1 MRVRSATPAALT
13 RRDAARCRRVDR
25 LWSVTPIF
33 YVAHFA
39 HAANWA
45 QRPALMAGLAL
56 AWGLR
61 LSWNFARKA
70 GYQARFA
77 VPSPPARRLLRDR
90 LRMLHA
96 ALVALRVRLTQPRP
110 SAQVGEEDYRWP
122 ELQRHMKAFS
132 PRLFPLLWQVFN
144 VTFICL
150 YQHVLLLLI
159 ALPAWVAQ
167 QSSAPLNALDV
178 AAAALFLALLALESV
193 ADQQQWIFQQ
203 SKRKLLPQRCV
214 RACAPRP
221 RGCVR

>member
-1 MRVRSATPAALT
+1 M
-13 RRDAARCRRVDR
+13 
-25 LWSVTPIF
+25 TPIF
-33 YVAHFA
+33 YVVHFA

-70 GYQARFA
+70 GYQAR
-77 VPSPPARRLLRDR
+77 SPCQPARG
-90 LRMLHA
+90 
-96 ALVALRVRLTQPRP
+96 VRLGRLHRGAARVSRRLAP
-110 SAQVGEEDYRWP
+110 AQVGEEDYRWP
-122 ELQRHMKAFS
+122 ELQRKMKAFS
-132 PRLFPLLWQVFN
+132 PTLFPVLWQVFN

-178 AAAALFLALLALESV
+178 AAAALFLALLLLESV
-193 ADQQQWIFQQ
+193 ADQQQWVFQQ

-214 RACAPRP
+214 PGALRPGRACTDDAGAHAHAARAG
-221 RGCVR
+221 RR